1 MTGEISP
8 PPLHGCAVTTL
19 EDLRGLLPEGTVDAW
34 PKVAA
39 LLPAGTVLMGGTALA
54 VWLRHRRSED
64 LDFFVPELLDSA
76 ALVTA
81 LSEAGGFAPTSV
93 SDRLIRGTFDDTK
106 LDIAAHPGEFTLGLP
121 RVVEGLHVG
130 SLQDVAASKYKAITD
145 RKQLRDFIDVMCIER
160 GGDITVEQGVILY
173 CRKHGIRFDLDNVRA
188 FLGHLTDFRH
198 LDDDPAMHD
207 TFGVDA
213 RSVVMAY
220 FQRRSP
226 EVAAS
231 FSPLF
236 VEEAQPPAAGV
247 DV

>member
-1 MTGEISP
+1 
-8 PPLHGCAVTTL
+8 
-19 EDLRGLLPEGTVDAW
+19 
-34 PKVAA
+34 
-39 LLPAGTVLMGGTALA
+39 MGGTALA

-64 LDFFVPELLDSA
+64 LDFFVPEMLDSA
-76 ALVTA
+76 ALVAA

-106 LDIAAHPGEFTLGLP
+106 LDIVAHPGEFALGPP

-130 SLQDVAASKYKAITD
+130 SLHDVAASKFKAITD
-145 RKQLRDFIDVMCIER
+145 RKQLRDFIDVMCIDR
-160 GGDITVEQGVILY
+160 AGDITVEQGTILY
-173 CRKHGIRFDLDNVRA
+173 LRKHALEFELDSVRT
-188 FLGHLTDFRH
+188 FLRHLTDFRY

-213 RSVVMAY
+213 RPAVMAY
-220 FQRRSP
+220 FLRRAP

-231 FSPLF
+231 FSTLF
-236 VEEAQPPAAGV
+236 LEEAQPPGL

>member
-1 MTGEISP
+1 M
-8 PPLHGCAVTTL
+8 
-19 EDLRGLLPEGTVDAW
+19 
-34 PKVAA
+34 
-39 LLPAGTVLMGGTALA
+39 ALA

-76 ALVTA
+76 ALVPA
-81 LSEAGGFAPTSV
+81 LS
-93 SDRLIRGTFDDTK
+93 D
-106 LDIAAHPGEFTLGLP
+106 
-121 RVVEGLHVG
+121 
-130 SLQDVAASKYKAITD
+130 TD